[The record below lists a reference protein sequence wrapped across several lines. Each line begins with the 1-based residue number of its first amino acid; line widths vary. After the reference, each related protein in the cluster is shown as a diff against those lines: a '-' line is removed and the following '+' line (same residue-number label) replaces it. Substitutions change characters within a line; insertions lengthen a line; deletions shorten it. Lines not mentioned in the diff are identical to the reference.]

1 MAKGVKSELK
11 ILSKHS
17 SIYGLANI
25 LNRIVAFVL
34 LPFYTHYLTPQ
45 DYGVMDLI
53 YFTTTFLG
61 FVIGAGINLAIVRF
75 YFDAEE
81 QSERY
86 LAVSTAFYGFGASSL
101 IATVVLVSMSS
112 LVNGLLFPDND
123 YTNLVI
129 IGLVGLGV
137 DIYVQVG
144 FTYLRIRQRSLKLM
158 IISLSRL
165 FLQLSLNI
173 IFIAGFGMGV
183 LGILLAT
190 LIVNSMLALYLVPD
204 ILRETGIK
212 FSKEKLKA
220 MFKYGLPMIPSDIL
234 TYIVNV
240 SDRYFV
246 NHFVGLTQTG
256 LYTLGYRFG
265 VLINTFVAAP
275 FAQIWVPRRFE
286 MFQKDE
292 SGRIFGRIFTYFC
305 LIMCL
310 GGVWIS
316 LVTKDII
323 VLMTEKSY
331 WSASAVV
338 PVIVLSYIIARF
350 ELHFNLSI
358 LIKKKTT
365 YMLWI
370 NLSSA
375 AVNLALNYF
384 LIRAYGI
391 WGAAF
396 ATLATFSFK
405 AMLMY
410 YISNRL
416 IPIVT
421 ENGRLVTLFALGGVV
436 YWLLTYIETGYP
448 GVNVILKSLGC
459 LAYPGALLLLR
470 FFEEDE
476 LNEARQLIKEI
487 LVKIK
492 KIIRRDRSDE
502 ASAPEDQANSP
513 E

>member
-1 MAKGVKSELK
+1 MARGVKSELK

-17 SIYGLANI
+17 SIYGMANI

-34 LPFYTHYLTPQ
+34 LPFYTHYLTPE

-81 QSERY
+81 QSERN

-101 IATVVLVSMSS
+101 IATAVLVSFSS
-112 LVNGLLFPDND
+112 FVNGLLFPEHD
-123 YTNLVI
+123 YTDLVI

-137 DIYVQVG
+137 DIYIQVG

-158 IISLSRL
+158 LISLSRL

-173 IFIAGFGMGV
+173 LFIAYFGMGV
-183 LGILLAT
+183 MGILLAT
-190 LIVNSMLALYLVPD
+190 LIVNSLLALYMVPD
-204 ILRETGIK
+204 ILRETGIR
-212 FSKEKLKA
+212 FSKAKLKA
-220 MFKYGLPMIPSDIL
+220 MFKYGLPMIPSDVFA
-234 TYIVNV
+234 YIVNV

-246 NHFVGLTQTG
+246 NHYIGLTQTG

-265 VLINTFVAAP
+265 ILINTFVAAP

-286 MFQKDE
+286 MFKKDN
-292 SGRIFGRIFTYFC
+292 SGHIFGRIFTYFC
-305 LIMCL
+305 LVMCF

-316 LVTKDII
+316 IVTKDII
-323 VLMTEKSY
+323 ILMTEESY
-331 WSASAVV
+331 WNASMVV
-338 PVIVLSYIIARF
+338 PVIVLSYIVARF

-358 LIKKKTT
+358 LIRKKTS
-365 YMLWI
+365 YMLYI
-370 NLSSA
+370 NLASA
-375 AVNLALNYF
+375 AVNLILNYF
-384 LIRAYGI
+384 LIRSYGV
-391 WGAAF
+391 WGAAY

-405 AMLMY
+405 ALLMY
-410 YISNRL
+410 FISNRL
-416 IPIVT
+416 IPIVM
-421 ENGRLVTLFALGGVV
+421 EKVRLLNLFALAGFL

-448 GVNVILKSLGC
+448 ILNIALKSVGC

-470 FFEEDE
+470 FFEPDE
-476 LNEARQLIKEI
+476 IREARQLLKEI
-487 LVKIK
+487 LSKIK
-492 KIIRRDRSDE
+492 RMIRRDRSDQ
-502 ASAPEDQANSP
+502 SADPSDKPSVKN
-513 E
+513 